1 MHGQLGSVVPYRR
14 QGKLKV
20 LVANVFF
27 DDWRQQ
33 TRSPNKVPQATAPIH
48 LAGIFRRET
57 CDVRIYNEHTSGPLT
72 DQALLSWPDVLVLTG
87 LNVAFDRML
96 HLAAYARS
104 KSPGVLV
111 IAGGHAI
118 RAMPNLA
125 ARYFDWALCG
135 DVEELG
141 EVISGEFG
149 SDYVADNF
157 VPRFDLMQHNR
168 WLGYLESSRN
178 CNFKCGF
185 CTLTGERN
193 PYKVT
198 ADDDLRQQILA
209 LGYRRHMLFLD
220 NNFYGG
226 GKRAFVQRMELLRE
240 MYRDKRFGGW
250 SAMVTND
257 FFLDDSNLELA
268 REAGCQALFSGVETF
283 DEQVLRDFSK
293 RQNTVLPQ
301 FDVMY
306 RCLDAGIMFHY
317 GLVFDLSTRLLA
329 DVRRELDILFDN
341 HTITL
346 PSFLSLA
353 IPLVGTPFFSDK
365 VREGLILPGA
375 KLRDFDGFTLTLQP
389 RDPID
394 EVVPFVR
401 DLPTLR
407 GYRRRIAA
415 KTLRLL
421 MRYGRSMNAFQ
432 LALTSA
438 NGFLLS
444 APNVVNAPL
453 RKQAY
458 TVERT
463 CITTTEH
470 FDPLYRPLFR
480 VEERYRH
487 YFEPTMV
494 TDAEGQLSP
503 ALRLDYQADGQR
515 VAPEPAVSA
524 TAFPGRSE
532 ANVIA
537 QGV

>member
-1 MHGQLGSVVPYRR
+1 MRGLLLLLWSLLGAFAVPFAAADE
-14 QGKLKV
+14 GV
-20 LVANVFF
+20 
-27 DDWRQQ
+27 
-33 TRSPNKVPQATAPIH
+33 SATDP
-48 LAGIFRRET
+48 
-57 CDVRIYNEHTSGPLT
+57 
-72 DQALLSWPDVLVLTG
+72 
-87 LNVAFDRML
+87 
-96 HLAAYARS
+96 
-104 KSPGVLV
+104 
-111 IAGGHAI
+111 
-118 RAMPNLA
+118 
-125 ARYFDWALCG
+125 
-135 DVEELG
+135 
-141 EVISGEFG
+141 
-149 SDYVADNF
+149 
-157 VPRFDLMQHNR
+157 
-168 WLGYLESSRN
+168 
-178 CNFKCGF
+178 
-185 CTLTGERN
+185 
-193 PYKVT
+193 
-198 ADDDLRQQILA
+198 
-209 LGYRRHMLFLD
+209 
-220 NNFYGG
+220 
-226 GKRAFVQRMELLRE
+226 
-240 MYRDKRFGGW
+240 
-250 SAMVTND
+250 
-257 FFLDDSNLELA
+257 
-268 REAGCQALFSGVETF
+268 
-283 DEQVLRDFSK
+283 
-293 RQNTVLPQ
+293 
-301 FDVMY
+301 
-306 RCLDAGIMFHY
+306 
-317 GLVFDLSTRLLA
+317 
-329 DVRRELDILFDN
+329 
-341 HTITL
+341 
-346 PSFLSLA
+346 
-353 IPLVGTPFFSDK
+353 
-365 VREGLILPGA
+365 LPGSM
-375 KLRDFDGFTLTLQP
+375 FT

-470 FDPLYRPLFR
+470 VDPLYRPLFR